1 MKSLIIY
8 CSDYK
13 KNTEV
18 IAQILADKIDS
29 ELINIRDISDLDI
42 ESYNLIVFG
51 SGVYRES
58 LSQQKTF

>member
-18 IAQILADKIDS
+18 IARILADKIDS
-29 ELINIRDISDLDI
+29 ELINIRDVSDLDI
-42 ESYNLIVFG
+42 ESWFWSIQGEFLTKAF
-51 SGVYRES
+51 
-58 LSQQKTF
+58 

>member
-29 ELINIRDISDLDI
+29 ELINIRNILKI
-42 ESYNLIVFG
+42 P
-51 SGVYRES
+51 
-58 LSQQKTF
+58 QT